1 VTIETIDQL
10 NDPIRTAAGALQ
22 QAALAADGTAPF
34 SEQAVLSWAPGAAGD
49 GARHLLARTATGIP
63 VGYAFLDTSGSA
75 EFAVDPAHRRQ
86 GHGRALLELLRVEAA
101 DVAQAARPVEQ
112 DSPEPGL
119 ELRVWA
125 HGDHPA
131 ARVLAASAGFA
142 VVRELLQLRR
152 SLDEQFLDSAD
163 VSFPGEVSVRSFHP
177 GVDDAAWLRLN
188 AKAFAQHP
196 EQGRTTQAD
205 LQARMAQPWFDPAG
219 FLIAEQDGAMVGFH
233 WTKVHPDGL
242 GEVYVLGVDPERH
255 GGGLGRALTV
265 AGLRYLYERGL
276 RTVLLYVESD
286 NAPALA
292 VYRRL
297 GFTTWKT
304 DVMYAPNQVNAR

>member
-1 VTIETIDQL
+1 MTIETIDQL
-10 NDPIRTAAGALQ
+10 NDQIRIAAGALQ

-34 SEQAVLSWAPGAAGD
+34 SEQAVLSWAPGADTD

-63 VGYAFLDTSGSA
+63 VGYAYLDAAGSA

-86 GHGRALLELLRVEAA
+86 GHGRALLELLHIEAA
-101 DVAQAARPVEQ
+101 DAAAGGTLGAGP
-112 DSPEPGL
+112 
-119 ELRVWA
+119 ELRIWA

-131 ARVLAASAGFA
+131 ARALAASAGYR

-152 SLDEQFLDSAD
+152 SLDEQFPGGAD
-163 VSFPGEVSVRSFHP
+163 VKFPGEITVRSFQP
-177 GVDDAAWLRLN
+177 GVDETAWLRLN

-196 EQGRTTQAD
+196 EQGRTTLAD

-219 FLIAEQDGAMVGFH
+219 FLIAEQDGTMVGFH

-255 GGGLGRALTV
+255 GGGLGRALTL
-265 AGLRYLYERGL
+265 AGLKHLYDRGL

-292 VYRRL
+292 VYHRL

-304 DVMYAPNQVNAR
+304 DVMYAPNQVNGR